1 MAFGDIIQRKE
12 DSNGADVSLVVTFDS
27 TPVSGNLLVA
37 VHMTG
42 AGSSDSCSSAS
53 GSYTSAIHWQ
63 NATELDAVRL
73 WYRIAGASEATDV
86 TATPSA
92 SDENGLLLLE
102 IEGPWEAS
110 PVDQTTNP
118 GRQASSTTYDCG
130 TTGTLSQ
137 ADEVAVAAVYTRSA
151 SNGTGDS
158 YSQSFVTNALSAI
171 TSSFKSISLA
181 TKLLSATTAV
191 TTVCTFGTSAVAQ
204 GGLVTFKKAA
214 AGGPSAG
221 TDTATAGLT
230 ESLNTVSVTLSIQE
244 SG

>member
-12 DSNGADVSLVVTFDS
+12 GANGADVSLVVTFDS

-42 AGSSDSCSSAS
+42 DGSSDSCASAS

-73 WYRIAGASEATDV
+73 WYRIAGASEATAV

-92 SDENGLLLLE
+92 SDENVLLLLE

-118 GRQASSTTYDCG
+118 GRAASTTTYDCG

-137 ADEVAVAAVYTRSA
+137 ADEVAVATAYTRHSA
-151 SNGTGDS
+151 NGDFNVTYDN
-158 YSQSFVTNALSAI
+158 SFVYDNGSMMVSPA
-171 TSSFKSISLA
+171 KSLALA

-191 TTVCTFGTSAVAQ
+191 TTTQTVLTAAVTM
-204 GGLVTFKKAA
+204 GGIVTFKKAA
-214 AGGPSAG
+214 GGPSAPMFRG
-221 TDTATAGLT
+221 
-230 ESLNTVSVTLSIQE
+230 S
-244 SG
+244 